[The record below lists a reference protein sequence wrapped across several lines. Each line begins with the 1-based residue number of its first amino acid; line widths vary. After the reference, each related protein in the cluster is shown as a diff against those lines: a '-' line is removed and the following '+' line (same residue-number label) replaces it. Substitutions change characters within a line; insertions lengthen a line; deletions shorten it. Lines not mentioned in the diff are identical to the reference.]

1 MQISIPFMNWRHTM
15 QTAFQRAFFKS
26 PTFNQL
32 LRHSPIA
39 DTCISKGHCID
50 ELRQHSQCYVY
61 VHLTKWMHVFYY
73 VEFQLWNYADMNVA
87 YSQCAS
93 RASIRVPNAS
103 RLSPHA
109 CGGSHYIYSFIS
121 THVTFLEHPLRL
133 GGLGGFLFVGFFPK

>member
-1 MQISIPFMNWRHTM
+1 MQISIPFMNWRHMM

-87 YSQCAS
+87 YNQHAS

-109 CGGSHYIYSFIS
+109 CSGSHYIYSFIS